1 MKHKKTYYP
10 VDPIP
15 TIKVKEDDWW
25 LATDIQ
31 KEVKKLTKKYISL
44 ILIGRMAKKY
54 NLYKKTPYGFK
65 LYHKDLVKILLSYL
79 KQ

>member
-1 MKHKKTYYP
+1 MKNKKTYYP

-31 KEVKKLTKKYISL
+31 KEVKKLTKRYISL
-44 ILIGRMAKKY
+44 ILTGRMAKKY
-54 NLYKKTPYGFK
+54 NLYKKTPYRFK